1 MPWKYN
7 MQHFQTTL
15 CLSYVYFQSLEISCF
30 CQYLTNMIHDH
41 QISLKLNSESSKP
54 QTLKKLFNA
63 FEVKR
68 LIHHYFPST
77 FLCFRRLQRK
87 FRYHLKYR
95 NHNHNYNYHHITST
109 FILTSIFSGGQLE
122 RVVEHLAIY
131 DLLVPVNCCHSSY
144 LWQF

>member
-1 MPWKYN
+1 

-30 CQYLTNMIHDH
+30 CQNLTNMIHDH

-63 FEVKR
+63 FVVKR
-68 LIHHYFPST
+68 LTRHYFPLTS
-77 FLCFRRLQRK
+77 LCFLRLKRK
-87 FRYHLKYR
+87 FRHHLKYR
-95 NHNHNYNYHHITST
+95 NHNHNYYHTLT
-109 FILTSIFSGGQLE
+109 FIIMNLTSIFSGGQLE
-122 RVVEHLAIY
+122 RVVEHLAI
-131 DLLVPVNCCHSSY
+131 DVLLVPVNCCHSSY